1 MALCPCTHILYH
13 KYLNFSSVFL
23 QKQKKFL
30 KCPKVFKDP
39 ENIMK
44 KDEFLKLLQARLIE
58 RGLSESTAEKETTH
72 VRTYLAESSM
82 DDVDISIDEMADG
95 ILAML
100 EENSESNHED
110 IDISPVPMVSEEAD
124 ESVSDELSAAIAAID
139 AEPVQSEPAESAEEK
154 EESTSPA
161 VIAIPIVIE
170 PEAEHVEESDSADE
184 VADEPTEEPESVDVQ
199 EEPQESA
206 AEEKA
211 DAAEPAQA
219 EAEPICVPAPSV
231 EKEQEKE
238 EISEEIQP
246 QPKTEEPALS
256 DEEDADIE
264 EYIPYKQKVK
274 MKKIENTKK
283 GGNEWLYVL
292 LLVITIPIA
301 VALILTA
308 FVVYLGF
315 WVALALAMIACIA
328 VLVVFVTVF
337 ALISIVGIVYGVVE
351 LITGNMPVGLFEIGL
366 GVMVGAAVMFIGIL
380 VYNFAV
386 RFIPFIMKLL
396 ARLFRAGF
404 RGIKNGYQV
413 LKGAVEE
420 L

>member
-1 MALCPCTHILYH
+1 
-13 KYLNFSSVFL
+13 
-23 QKQKKFL
+23 
-30 KCPKVFKDP
+30 
-39 ENIMK
+39 MK
-44 KDEFLKLLQARLIE
+44 KDDFLKLLQARLIE
-58 RGLSESTAEKETTH
+58 RGLPPAAAEKETEH

-95 ILAML
+95 ILTML
-100 EENSESNHED
+100 DDNSDSDHED
-110 IDISPVPMVSEEAD
+110 IDISPVPMVSEEND

-139 AEPVQSEPAESAEEK
+139 SPAEEQPEVAVDAEPETPVIPIVLETEPEIAPEPEEEPAEVAPVIEEAPKEIPEPILPVTPAEQPAQTEELKPEEPKHEVEEVNESAEL
-154 EESTSPA
+154 P
-161 VIAIPIVIE
+161 V
-170 PEAEHVEESDSADE
+170 
-184 VADEPTEEPESVDVQ
+184 
-199 EEPQESA
+199 
-206 AEEKA
+206 
-211 DAAEPAQA
+211 
-219 EAEPICVPAPSV
+219 
-231 EKEQEKE
+231 
-238 EISEEIQP
+238 
-246 QPKTEEPALS
+246 S
-256 DEEDADIE
+256 DEENEDIE
-264 EYIPYKQKVK
+264 KYIPYNQKVR
-274 MKKIENTKK
+274 MKKIENSKK

-308 FVVYLGF
+308 FAVYLGF
-315 WVALALAMIACIA
+315 WVILALAMIACIA
-328 VLVVFVTVF
+328 ALVVFVTVF
-337 ALISIVGIVYGVVE
+337 ALISIVGIVYGVVA
-351 LITGNMPVGLFEIGL
+351 LITENIPVGLFEVGL

>member
-1 MALCPCTHILYH
+1 MHAYIISQIFEFFTC
-13 KYLNFSSVFL
+13 FF
-23 QKQKKFL
+23 KKTE
-30 KCPKVFKDP
+30 KISKSPKAFKDP

-44 KDEFLKLLQARLIE
+44 KDDFLKLLQARLIE
-58 RGLSESTAEKETTH
+58 RGLTPAAAEKETQH

-95 ILAML
+95 ILTML
-100 EENSESNHED
+100 EDNSDSDHED
-110 IDISPVPMVSEEAD
+110 IDISPVPMVSEEND

-139 AEPVQSEPAESAEEK
+139 SPAEEQPEVAAEAEPEMPV
-154 EESTSPA
+154 
-161 VIAIPIVIE
+161 IPIVIE
-170 PEAEHVEESDSADE
+170 
-184 VADEPTEEPESVDVQ
+184 TEPEIAP
-199 EEPQESA
+199 EPE
-206 AEEKA
+206 
-211 DAAEPAQA
+211 
-219 EAEPICVPAPSV
+219 
-231 EKEQEKE
+231 
-238 EISEEIQP
+238 
-246 QPKTEEPALS
+246 EEPAEIAPVIEETPEEIPEPILPVTPAEQPAQTEAPHPEEPKHEVEAINEQSELPVS
-256 DEEDADIE
+256 DEENEEIE
-264 EYIPYKQKVK
+264 KYIPYNQKVR
-274 MKKIENTKK
+274 MKKIENSKK

-308 FVVYLGF
+308 AVLYLGF
-315 WVALALAMIACIA
+315 WVVLALAMIACIA

-337 ALISIVGIVYGVVE
+337 AIIAIVGIVYGVVA

-404 RGIKNGYQV
+404 RAIRNGYQV

>member
-1 MALCPCTHILYH
+1 
-13 KYLNFSSVFL
+13 
-23 QKQKKFL
+23 
-30 KCPKVFKDP
+30 
-39 ENIMK
+39 MK
-44 KDEFLKLLQARLIE
+44 KDDFLKLLQARLIE
-58 RGLSESTAEKETTH
+58 RGLTPAAAKKETEH
-72 VRTYLAESSM
+72 VRIYLSESSM
-82 DDVDISIDEMADG
+82 DDVDISIDEMAEG

-100 EENSESNHED
+100 NDSSDSNHED
-110 IDISPVPMVSEEAD
+110 IDISPVPMVSEEND

-139 AEPVQSEPAESAEEK
+139 SPAPADEPTENKAEET
-154 EESTSPA
+154 EEPETM
-161 VIAIPIVIE
+161 AIPIVIE
-170 PEAEHVEESDSADE
+170 S
-184 VADEPTEEPESVDVQ
+184 EPEPEPEVQ
-199 EEPQESA
+199 EEP
-206 AEEKA
+206 AEEV
-211 DAAEPAQA
+211 AANEEAPAAVEPMPA
-219 EAEPICVPAPSV
+219 EIISEQPAEVQDQQSV
-231 EKEQEKE
+231 ESQPEAVKESPSDDL
-238 EISEEIQP
+238 I
-246 QPKTEEPALS
+246 A
-256 DEEDADIE
+256 DEENEDIE
-264 EYIPYKQKVK
+264 KYIPYNQKVK
-274 MKKIENTKK
+274 MKKIENSKK

-308 FVVYLGF
+308 FVLYLGF
-315 WVALALAMIACIA
+315 WVVLALAMIACIA

-351 LITGNMPVGLFEIGL
+351 LITGNLPVGLFEIGL

-404 RGIKNGYQV
+404 RGIRNGYQV

>member
-1 MALCPCTHILYH
+1 MHAYIISQIFEFFTC
-13 KYLNFSSVFL
+13 FF
-23 QKQKKFL
+23 KKTE
-30 KCPKVFKDP
+30 KISKSPKAFKDP

-44 KDEFLKLLQARLIE
+44 KDDFLKLLQARLIE
-58 RGLSESTAEKETTH
+58 RGLTTAAAEKETEH
-72 VRTYLAESSM
+72 VRIYLAESSM
-82 DDVDISIDEMADG
+82 DDVDISIDEMAEG

-100 EENSESNHED
+100 NDSSENNHED
-110 IDISPVPMVSEEAD
+110 IDTPPVPMVSEESD

-139 AEPVQSEPAESAEEK
+139 SPVPAEEQTEVNNEEEK
-154 EESTSPA
+154 EKPEA
-161 VIAIPIVIE
+161 LAIPIVIE
-170 PEAEHVEESDSADE
+170 SEPEVQDEPAEE
-184 VADEPTEEPESVDVQ
+184 VAENEEAPAASEPMPTEIVTEQTAEVQESKN
-199 EEPQESA
+199 EEPQ
-206 AEEKA
+206 
-211 DAAEPAQA
+211 P
-219 EAEPICVPAPSV
+219 EAVQEVPADDL
-231 EKEQEKE
+231 
-238 EISEEIQP
+238 I
-246 QPKTEEPALS
+246 A
-256 DEEDADIE
+256 DEENEDIQK
-264 EYIPYKQKVK
+264 YIPYNQKVK
-274 MKKIENTKK
+274 MKKIENSKK

-292 LLVITIPIA
+292 LLVVTIPIA

-308 FVVYLGF
+308 FVLYLGF

-328 VLVVFVTVF
+328 VLVVFVAVF

-404 RGIKNGYQV
+404 RAIRNGYQV

>member
-1 MALCPCTHILYH
+1 MCKNGFIALHAYIISQIFEFFTC
-13 KYLNFSSVFL
+13 FF
-23 QKQKKFL
+23 KKTE
-30 KCPKVFKDP
+30 KISKSPKAFKDP

-44 KDEFLKLLQARLIE
+44 KDDFLKLLQARLIE
-58 RGLSESTAEKETTH
+58 RGLTPAAAKKETEH
-72 VRTYLAESSM
+72 VRIYLSESSM
-82 DDVDISIDEMADG
+82 DDVDISIDEMAEG

-100 EENSESNHED
+100 NDSSDSNHED
-110 IDISPVPMVSEEAD
+110 IDISPVPMVSEEND

-139 AEPVQSEPAESAEEK
+139 SPAPADEPTENKAEET
-154 EESTSPA
+154 EEPETM
-161 VIAIPIVIE
+161 AIPIVIE
-170 PEAEHVEESDSADE
+170 S
-184 VADEPTEEPESVDVQ
+184 EPEPEPEVQ
-199 EEPQESA
+199 EEP
-206 AEEKA
+206 AEEV
-211 DAAEPAQA
+211 AANEEAPAAVEPMPA
-219 EAEPICVPAPSV
+219 EIIFEQPAEVQDQQSV
-231 EKEQEKE
+231 ESQPEAVKESPSDDL
-238 EISEEIQP
+238 I
-246 QPKTEEPALS
+246 A
-256 DEEDADIE
+256 DEENEDIE
-264 EYIPYKQKVK
+264 KYIPYNQKVK
-274 MKKIENTKK
+274 MKKIENSKK

-308 FVVYLGF
+308 FVLYLGF
-315 WVALALAMIACIA
+315 WVVLALAMIACIA

-351 LITGNMPVGLFEIGL
+351 LITGNLPVGLFEIGL

-404 RGIKNGYQV
+404 RGIRNGYQV

>member
-1 MALCPCTHILYH
+1 
-13 KYLNFSSVFL
+13 
-23 QKQKKFL
+23 
-30 KCPKVFKDP
+30 
-39 ENIMK
+39 MK
-44 KDEFLKLLQARLIE
+44 KDEFLRSLQARLVE
-58 RGLSESTAEKETTH
+58 RGLSESSAEKETAH

-82 DDVDISIDEMADG
+82 DEVDISIDEMADG
-95 ILAML
+95 ILSML
-100 EENSESNHED
+100 EENSEKEHED
-110 IDISPVPMVSEEAD
+110 IEIAPVPMVSDESD

-139 AEPVQSEPAESAEEK
+139 SEFAPQENASPERIEEEKKQEPVF
-154 EESTSPA
+154 
-161 VIAIPIVIE
+161 IPIVIE
-170 PEAEHVEESDSADE
+170 QEAEEPTDKIMQEEDHNEETAE
-184 VADEPTEEPESVDVQ
+184 QPTEEKQEEAVLSEAEEEIASEPLENEASVESEDELVPVPVEEKSELVPENVEQTEKNEATAPESKPV
-199 EEPQESA
+199 
-206 AEEKA
+206 
-211 DAAEPAQA
+211 AQHA
-219 EAEPICVPAPSV
+219 NG
-231 EKEQEKE
+231 
-238 EISEEIQP
+238 
-246 QPKTEEPALS
+246 
-256 DEEDADIE
+256 EEDENIE
-264 EYIPYKQKVK
+264 EYIPYNQKVK
-274 MKKIENTKK
+274 MKKIQNSKK

-292 LLVITIPIA
+292 LLVVTIPLA

-315 WVALALAMIACIA
+315 WVVLALAMIACIA

-337 ALISIVGIVYGVVE
+337 ALIAIVGIVYGVVQ